1 MSLQVPH
8 FQWVHH
14 PLSSILVKMTDFL
27 KNRFIF
33 EKIWRFCYF
42 RPKIHSKYKKG
53 GLQLI
58 RTKFFRK
65 SQFFN
70 FWQFFSVFRKKPKI
84 SNLSRDKAPKFQNNV
99 ILNIKNALIGGKK
112 VKTQLL
118 RRRGHRKMQKE
129 SYLTS
134 KKL

>member
-1 MSLQVPH
+1 MTLQVPH
-8 FQWVHH
+8 FQ
-14 PLSSILVKMTDFL
+14 LSSSPTFVNFGQND
-27 KNRFIF
+27 RFS
-33 EKIWRFCYF
+33 EKQIYF
-42 RPKIHSKYKKG
+42 RKNMKILLFSPQNSPKVQKGWFATDQNKIFQKKS
-53 GLQLI
+53 
-58 RTKFFRK
+58 FF
-65 SQFFN
+65 QFLL
-70 FWQFFSVFRKKPKI
+70 VYRKKPKI

-99 ILNIKNALIGGKK
+99 NLNIKNALIGGKK